1 MTKEDFIKFASQ
13 GNSRVSV
20 NKIIEDFDK
29 NPLQV
34 YKILNNKNSFLFES
48 GSNKGKWSRYSIIGT
63 QSKEIIKV
71 QDNIIT
77 YINDDHTKEIES
89 KDPLGWIEKFYAENK
104 VSNLPKNVPFSG
116 GLVGYFGYET
126 ISFIEEKLKNKKKD
140 SLGVPDIFLF
150 VCNEIIIFDNL
161 KKCIHIIVN
170 TKTNEENSY
179 ENSISRIDKIE
190 KLICKKNKIPPSEKN
205 LGKDEFTS
213 SFKKENFM
221 SAVNKTKEYI
231 SDGDVM
237 QVVLSQRLT
246 KKFEGNP
253 IDMYEA
259 LRDMNPSPYM
269 YFLDMDGFQIIGS
282 SPEILVKLEDKK
294 VTVRPIAGTRPRG
307 QDELEDLTNE
317 KDLLKDPKEIA
328 EHLMLIDLGRN
339 DIGRISKV
347 GTVKLTEKM
356 IIERYSHVMHIVS
369 NVTGEIE
376 DDTKPLDILRATF
389 PAGTVSGA
397 PKIRAM
403 EIINELEPLKRG
415 IYSGAIGYLSWTG
428 DLDTALSIRTAV
440 IKDSLIHVQAGAGI
454 VYDSVPETEWE
465 ETMNKAMAL
474 LKASEKVNIS
484 NEDT

>member
-1 MTKEDFIKFASQ
+1 MLKEEFIKLANQ
-13 GNSRVSV
+13 GNARVSL
-20 NKIIEDFDK
+20 NKKIQDFK
-29 NPLQV
+29 KSPLQT
-34 YKILNNKNSFLFES
+34 YKNLDNKNSFLFES

-63 QSKEIIKV
+63 KSSEMIKV
-71 QDNIIT
+71 KGNTIF
-77 YINDDHTKEIES
+77 YINEDKIEEI
-89 KDPLGWIEKFYAENK
+89 KTNNPLEWIEDFYSKNQVK
-104 VSNLPKNVPFSG
+104 NLPKNIPFSG

-126 ISFIEEKLKNKKKD
+126 IQFIEKKLDIEKIDALN
-140 SLGVPDIFLF
+140 VPDIFLF

-161 KKCIHIIVN
+161 DNCIQIIVN
-170 TKTNEENSY
+170 AKTDKENSY
-179 ENSISRIDKIE
+179 EESISRIEEVE
-190 KLICKKNKIPPSEKN
+190 KLINEKKTINLKNKSLNKN
-205 LGKDEFTS
+205 DFTS

-221 SAVNKTKEYI
+221 AAVDKTKQYI

-237 QVVLSQRLT
+237 QVVLSQRLS

-269 YFLDMDGFQIIGS
+269 YYLDMDDFQIIGS
-282 SPEILVKLEDKK
+282 SPEILVKLEDEK

-307 QDELEDLTNE
+307 KNEAEDIKNE
-317 KDLLKDPKEIA
+317 KDLLCDPKELA

-339 DIGRISKV
+339 DIGKISKV
-347 GTVKLTEKM
+347 GTVELTEKM

-369 NVTGEIE
+369 NVTGKIE
-376 DDTKPLDILRATF
+376 NTIKPLDILRATF

-440 IKDSLIHVQAGAGI
+440 IKDDFIHVQAGAGI

-474 LKASEKVNIS
+474 LKASEEVTIS
-484 NEDT
+484 NEDR

>member
-104 VSNLPKNVPFSG
+104 VSNLPKDVPFSG

-126 ISFIEEKLKNKKKD
+126 ISLIEEKLKNKKKD

-179 ENSISRIDKIE
+179 ENSISRIDEIE

-440 IKDSLIHVQAGAGI
+440 IKDNLIHVQAGAGI

-484 NEDT
+484 NEDA